1 MNQVKA
7 VEKENVVMQAAGCT
21 VTILPRLGGKIASIL
36 IKDRGIGGPGIGDK
50 ELLQSPL
57 TAYAPRT
64 RAMSFDAGDAS
75 GWDECLPSV
84 AACAVETACGTA
96 AVPDHGDLWRV
107 EWSENGEQEPGT
119 RDGGL
124 GTASR
129 RGAAVTL
136 RGECFSLPLAL
147 ERTIDLA
154 ETEKGWRLRLDY
166 TVRKLGG
173 TAVPWSWAAH
183 PLFVAEAGDRIVLP
197 PSIETLRVEGSGG
210 DRLGRNGDTVSWP
223 MAMLADGSESDLSK
237 VQASDSGIGDKVF
250 AGPLAA
256 GENWCALERPRAGV
270 RIKVGF
276 DAAATPYLGLWL
288 CYGGWPERLGTKQMC
303 VALEPCTAPVDSLAE
318 TGPWTR
324 MLAGGESFSWPMT
337 VEIESI

>member
-1 MNQVKA
+1 MTNQVKA
-7 VEKENVVMQAAGCT
+7 GEKENVVMQAGSCS

-36 IKDRGIGGPGIGDK
+36 IGGQGIGDK

-57 TAYAPRT
+57 RAYAPRT
-64 RAMSFDAGDAS
+64 RTMSFDAGDAS

-84 AACAVETACGTA
+84 AACAVETDAATA

-107 EWSENGEQEPGT
+107 EWSENGKQELET
-119 RDGGL
+119 RDEGL

-129 RGAAVTL
+129 GGAAVTL

-147 ERTIDLA
+147 ERTTDLT
-154 ETEKGWRLRLDY
+154 ETEKGWRLRLNY
-166 TVRKLGG
+166 TIRNLGD
-173 TAVPWSWAAH
+173 AAAPWSWTAH

-197 PSIETLRVEGSGG
+197 ASIETLRVEGSGG
-210 DRLGRNGDTVSWP
+210 HRLGRNGDTVSWP
-223 MAMLADGSESDLSK
+223 MAMLADGSKSDLS
-237 VQASDSGIGDKVF
+237 VAQSADSGIGDKVF

-256 GENWCALERPRAGV
+256 GENWCALERLGAGV

-276 DAAATPYLGLWL
+276 DVAATPYLGLWL
-288 CYGGWPERLGTKQMC
+288 CYGGWPERPGAKQMC

-324 MLAGGESFSWPMT
+324 MLARGESFSWPMT